1 MTRSI
6 LTAASL
12 IVLQLACWP
21 AAAAQQYSCRGQMI
35 GPNAQSQTPLA
46 LDLNLGPPLALK
58 MGDGTSLATTIVSNN
73 KIQLKFRTKAFVGE
87 FFHYTGDLILI
98 YKSGHL
104 GRLTCS

>member
-1 MTRSI
+1 MTRTM

-12 IVLQLACWP
+12 IVLQLAWSS
-21 AAAAQQYSCRGQMI
+21 AAAARDYSCRGQMI
-35 GPNAQSQTPLA
+35 GPNAASQAALA
-46 LDLNLGPPLALK
+46 LDLNLGPPLTLK
-58 MGDGTSLATTIVSNN
+58 MGDGQSPAATIDSNN
-73 KIQLKFRTKAFVGE
+73 SIQLKFSTEMFVGE

>member
-1 MTRSI
+1 MLS
-6 LTAASL
+6 AAGL
-12 IVLQLACWP
+12 VVLLACWP

-46 LDLNLGPPLALK
+46 LDLNLGPPLTLK
-58 MGDGTSLATTIVSNN
+58 MGDGQSPAATIVSNN
-73 KIQLKFRTKAFVGE
+73 PIQLKFSTEMFVGE

-98 YKSGHL
+98 YTSGHL